1 MNNQSHDELTQI
13 IQTELTE
20 LDSTMHPS
28 IKSNA
33 RKIRFIAI
41 PYLIIGIL
49 FAAVLAWYMQFVF
62 FITPAIA
69 ISIGIISLCS
79 ALFIILGLVFLL
91 LGSQKALIK
100 RSTKKIVHTIENHVH
115 EPFPFNVS
123 SSGQITLKL
132 KYHTFYFEPDK
143 LHIIDTKVDHC
154 YLLWIPTYFKL
165 FKKHPRSP
173 LVIYCTEERLGEFK
187 QIFSPIIT
195 TKVTDAESDL

>member
-20 LDSTMHPS
+20 LDATMHPS
-28 IKSNA
+28 VKSTA
-33 RKIRFIAI
+33 RKFRFIAI
-41 PYLIIGIL
+41 LYLILGII
-49 FAAVLAWYMQFVF
+49 FAATLAWYMQFVF
-62 FITPAIA
+62 FMTPSIA
-69 ISIGIISLCS
+69 ISIGIIVLCS
-79 ALFIILGLVFLL
+79 ALFIILGLGLL
-91 LGSQKALIK
+91 LIGSQKALIK
-100 RSTKKIVHTIENHVH
+100 RSTKRIVHTIENRIHK
-115 EPFPFNVS
+115 PFPFKVS
-123 SSGQITLKL
+123 PSGQITLKIKL
-132 KYHTFYFEPDK
+132 YTFYFEPNE

-195 TKVTDAESDL
+195 TKVTDDEI